1 MLKYLLS
8 KGEVKQI
15 MKDEMFI
22 ETNQI
27 PAEDVIVNGEPL
39 DWDQLTLLLTC
50 SNPPKGLKPGFYWY
64 DKASGFWGKVII
76 NSNLIDTP
84 FC

>member
-1 MLKYLLS
+1 
-8 KGEVKQI
+8 
-15 MKDEMFI
+15 MFI